1 MRLRAG
7 VQSSEE
13 QHQPGRGKPFVRL
26 MLRDAAS
33 PPQCCKEGLFSR
45 PGERSSAWPRHG
57 LHQRVCLV
65 PRGHAA
71 AFLERQVWAG
81 CSWGAPRSRGAPPLP
96 VTEPCSRSPV
106 RFFGFFWVGVC
117 IPVKSTVGNSSV
129 QAPPF
134 PSDEFEASRPRF
146 TLLLVMIRL
155 ITKAVPS
162 ALLCRGHAGALLG
175 TAPRRLPLF
184 SPPPGQG
191 AEAGVASAADPWCPH
206 LKLGLE
212 AQGKGWEWKG
222 DPGRAGARRGKAL
235 PGWRWQWG
243 IFWGDGG
250 GEVRSHR
257 LASPSSSGGR
267 SPSWI
272 GNTNPLFRPRVPVRQ
287 VGSRRAGCTCCDL
300 PWEPCQGTARAVSC
314 V

>member
-45 PGERSSAWPRHG
+45 PGERSSAWPRHR
-57 LHQRVCLV
+57 LHQRVCPV

-106 RFFGFFWVGVC
+106 RFFGFFWVGGC

-184 SPPPGQG
+184 SPPPRAGSRGGGCVGCRSLVSSLKTRPRGAGEGVGVEGRPWESRSEEGKGAARLALAVGYLLGRWWGRG
-191 AEAGVASAADPWCPH
+191 AEP
-206 LKLGLE
+206 
-212 AQGKGWEWKG
+212 
-222 DPGRAGARRGKAL
+222 
-235 PGWRWQWG
+235 
-243 IFWGDGG
+243 
-250 GEVRSHR
+250 
-257 LASPSSSGGR
+257 PSCLSQ
-267 SPSWI
+267 
-272 GNTNPLFRPRVPVRQ
+272 PVR
-287 VGSRRAGCTCCDL
+287 RK
-300 PWEPCQGTARAVSC
+300 EPV
-314 V
+314 VDWKH